1 MSDYSLDVTAENF
14 QNIVIAG
21 SNKVPVIVDFWAP
34 WCGPCKSLKPIL
46 EKLAEEYQGKFILA
60 KVNSDDH
67 QQLATQYGVRGIPN
81 VKAFVNGEIVDEF
94 SGALPEGTVRE
105 FIDKLLPS
113 PCDELRKQAMEVYR
127 QGNAAEALKMLA
139 SVANLDPKNE
149 QIHIDAAEIMLDI
162 DQVDEAKRLLSNLPP
177 AFRGEARVIAMLA
190 RLDFADKSKGLP
202 DSIELEKRITA
213 NENDLDARL
222 QLANQMVAKQQYE
235 TALDQLL
242 EIIQRDPTYG
252 NEAGRKTML
261 SIFILLGG
269 HGEIVSKYRR
279 LMASALH

>member
-1 MSDYSLDVTAENF
+1 MSEYSLDVTTENF
-14 QNIVIAG
+14 QDTVIAG
-21 SNKVPVIVDFWAP
+21 SSKTPVIVDFWAP

-46 EKLAEEYQGKFILA
+46 EKLAAEYQGKFILA

-67 QQLATQYGVRGIPN
+67 QQLATQYGVRGIPS

-94 SGALPEGTVRE
+94 SGALPEGAVRE
-105 FIDKLLPS
+105 FIDKLIPS
-113 PCDELRKQAMEVYR
+113 PGDELRQQAMEVYR
-127 QGNAAEALKMLA
+127 VGKAAEALKMLA
-139 SVANLDPKNE
+139 SAAKLDPKNE

-162 DQVDEAKRLLSNLPP
+162 DEVDEAKRLLSNLPP
-177 AFRGEARVIAMLA
+177 AFLGESRVIAMLA
-190 RLDFADKSKGLP
+190 RLEFADKSKGLP
-202 DSIELEKRITA
+202 DAIELERRITA

-222 QLANQMVAKQQYE
+222 QLANLMVSKQQYE

-242 EIIQRDPTYG
+242 EIIKRDHAFSA
-252 NEAGRKTML
+252 EAGRKTML
-261 SIFILLGG
+261 SIFNLLGG